1 MCCCCSF
8 LPALHFDFSFDLGLE
23 SSYCHR
29 PEYMDTYVYAQCS
42 LEWWGHPCRILI
54 YSGHPFGMSQWPWMD
69 PTACVPLSRI
79 PHPASHSRIRIRV
92 RICVYYLYPHPHPSS
107 GCFKIDIP
115 LTFWRPLLFLQNP
128 QPLAELKLFMCS
140 FTTLL
145 LEFVAIYTYIP
156 TALIET
162 NFRSVAPI
170 LSPSLWLASLSDVRT
185 F

>member
-1 MCCCCSF
+1 MCMHNAAWSDEAIPAGF
-8 LPALHFDFSFDLGLE
+8 LFIQGTP
-23 SSYCHR
+23 
-29 PEYMDTYVYAQCS
+29 
-42 LEWWGHPCRILI
+42 LEWA
-54 YSGHPFGMSQWPWMD
+54 SGHGWIQQPVSRFP
-69 PTACVPLSRI
+69 ASRI

>member
-1 MCCCCSF
+1 MQLGVMRPSLQDSYLFRAPLWNEPVAMDGSNSLCSAF
-8 LPALHFDFSFDLGLE
+8 P
-23 SSYCHR
+23 
-29 PEYMDTYVYAQCS
+29 
-42 LEWWGHPCRILI
+42 
-54 YSGHPFGMSQWPWMD
+54 
-69 PTACVPLSRI
+69 I